1 MPLSCRS
8 IGGTQV
14 LVFIFNH
21 KIRPTL
27 RGRSWQIVSF
37 RSLYIIRPYQML
49 SWPEEVGSD
58 VLPYTRKIGVCFT
71 YFVGRKL
78 LFNMGDK
85 TIDYLPFRRT
95 YLLQMMSSSLYRLHH
110 PQCWSSFTSS
120 NLQRSFNALLVR

>member
-58 VLPYTRKIGVCFT
+58 VLPYTRKRSESVSPILSEENYSLTWVIKRLITC
-71 YFVGRKL
+71 L
-78 LFNMGDK
+78 LEEHTFYK
-85 TIDYLPFRRT
+85 
-95 YLLQMMSSSLYRLHH
+95 
-110 PQCWSSFTSS
+110 
-120 NLQRSFNALLVR
+120 